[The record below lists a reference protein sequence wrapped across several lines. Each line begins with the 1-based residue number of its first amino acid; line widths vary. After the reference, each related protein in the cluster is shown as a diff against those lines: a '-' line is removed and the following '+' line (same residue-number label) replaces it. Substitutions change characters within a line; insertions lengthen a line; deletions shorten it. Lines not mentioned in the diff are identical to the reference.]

1 MSDIITIFEDY
12 KQNISEYKEH
22 FSTIEEFK
30 TFFGEQNLVLETDG
44 SIQVKRYVGFFQKG
58 NTQIQILPKI
68 YSGTAVHKSEVKES
82 LAFMFRLLQLS
93 GYFGFKELDNLNID
107 TNTNSLLEIFIRIFI
122 EKFNTQFNKTPYFEY
137 VNIVEN
143 QQLIKGKILFT
154 ENIKKNSY
162 RPHQHIVEFDEF
174 SIDNNLNRLFKYI
187 INELLKKTKDS
198 KNRMLL
204 KQATTM
210 LEDVSNISI
219 SAQFFN
225 RIQFTRQNN
234 QYKSLF
240 NFAKLFFFN
249 NQPSINKGNE
259 NTFSFLIPLNLL
271 FEKSVLV
278 FLKNIEQKRT
288 NYKVSYQN
296 NKVFGKENG
305 IDVFNLKPDF
315 VISEKN
321 INKTLVVLD
330 TKYKYPFNNDNNPHI
345 KESDL
350 YQLTTYASAHN
361 CNLLFLIYPLFKKSP
376 NSDTLITTYE
386 LKTRTIKT
394 YLHILQVD
402 ITNINLI
409 EVAETLNDNILSF
422 LT

>member
-1 MSDIITIFEDY
+1 MSNIITIFEDY
-12 KQNISEYKEH
+12 KQNISKYKEH

-68 YSGTAVHKSEVKES
+68 YSGTTVHKSEVKES

-122 EKFNTQFNKTPYFEY
+122 EKFNTQFNKAPYFEY

-143 QQLIKGKILFT
+143 QQIIKGKILFA

-174 SIDNNLNRLFKYI
+174 SIDNNLNRLFKFI
-187 INELLKKTKDS
+187 IYELLKKTKDS

-204 KQATTM
+204 KQAITM
-210 LEDVSNISI
+210 LEDVSNVNIST
-219 SAQFFN
+219 QFFN

-278 FLKNIEQKRT
+278 FLKNIEQKRK

-315 VISEKN
+315 VILEKN
-321 INKTLVVLD
+321 IDKTLVVLD

-345 KESDL
+345 RESDL

-376 NSDTLITTYE
+376 NSDTVITTYE
-386 LKTRTIKT
+386 LQTRTIQT
-394 YLHILQVD
+394 DLHILQVD
-402 ITNINLI
+402 ITNTNLI